1 VAGIVGIVSIA
12 IPAEARH
19 FTDLSLKDLPVPPN
33 AFRLMLSLVIAFP
46 VAAYAGDPPG
56 HDAHVP
62 TYTAD
67 GKLIAPSDYR
77 EWVYLSSGLGMSY
90 NPKALA
96 SPDPMFDNTFVNPE
110 SWRAFQ
116 KTGAWPDKT
125 VIVLEVRGSSDK
137 GSINQRGHFQSG
149 DVQGM
154 EVHVK
159 DAARGGWAFYSFDD
173 GPSPAA
179 RIPQDKSCYGCHS
192 AHGAVDTTF
201 VQFYP
206 TLLPIAK
213 QHSTLSA
220 AYLKDEADRIKSPGN

>member
-1 VAGIVGIVSIA
+1 L
-12 IPAEARH
+12 P
-19 FTDLSLKDLPVPPN
+19 LKDLHVPPN
-33 AFRLMLSLVIAFP
+33 TFRLMLSLVIAFP
-46 VAAYAGDPPG
+46 AAAYAGDPPSN
-56 HDAHVP
+56 DVHVP
-62 TYTAD
+62 TYTAE

-96 SPDPMFDNTFVNPE
+96 SPSPMFDNTFVNPE

-116 KTGAWPDKT
+116 KTGTWPDKT

-137 GSINQRGHFQSG
+137 GSINQRGRFQSG
-149 DVQGM
+149 AAQGM

-159 DAARGGWAFYSFDD
+159 DTARFNGGWAFFSFDD
-173 GPSPAA
+173 SPAPA
-179 RIPQDKSCYGCHS
+179 KQIPTTEACYSCHS

-213 QHSTLSA
+213 QHATLSA
-220 AYLKDEADRIKSPGN
+220 AYLKDEAERIKAAGN

>member
-1 VAGIVGIVSIA
+1 VLSKLLCLLLAATFATLPFSA
-12 IPAEARH
+12 TADEPAA
-19 FTDLSLKDLPVPPN
+19 TQASVP
-33 AFRLMLSLVIAFP
+33 A
-46 VAAYAGDPPG
+46 
-56 HDAHVP
+56 
-62 TYTAD
+62 YTAD
-67 GKLIAPSDYR
+67 GRLILPADYR

-116 KTGAWPDKT
+116 KTGTWPDKT
-125 VIVLEVRGSSDK
+125 VIALEVRGSSDK
-137 GSINQRGHFQSG
+137 GSIIQRGRFQSG
-149 DVQGM
+149 EVQGM

-173 GPSPAA
+173 GTAPAK
-179 RIPQDKSCYGCHS
+179 RIPSGESCYSCHS

-213 QHSTLSA
+213 QHATLSA
-220 AYLKDEADRIKSPGN
+220 AYLKDEAERIKSPGN

>member
-1 VAGIVGIVSIA
+1 MSPKSIWTALIITMLA
-12 IPAEARH
+12 I
-19 FTDLSLKDLPVPPN
+19 SL
-33 AFRLMLSLVIAFP
+33 
-46 VAAYAGDPPG
+46 AASAGDPVATSTGAP
-56 HDAHVP
+56 A
-62 TYTAD
+62 YTAD
-67 GKLIAPSDYR
+67 GKLMLPADYR
-77 EWVYLSSGLGMSY
+77 QWVYLSSGLGMSY

-96 SPDPMFDNTFVNPE
+96 SPSPMFDNTFVNPE

-116 KTGAWPDKT
+116 KTGTWPDKT

-159 DAARGGWAFYSFDD
+159 DAAKGGWAFYSFDD
-173 GPSPAA
+173 AA
-179 RIPQDKSCYGCHS
+179 ALAQKIPEDKACYGCHS

-206 TLLPIAK
+206 TLLPIAR
-213 QHSTLSA
+213 QRGTLSA
-220 AYLKDEADRIKSPGN
+220 AYLKDEAERIEPAGN

>member
-1 VAGIVGIVSIA
+1 MPSN
-12 IPAEARH
+12 
-19 FTDLSLKDLPVPPN
+19 T
-33 AFRLMLSLVIAFP
+33 FRLMLALAMALP
-46 VAAYAGDPPG
+46 VAACAGDAPAADTHAP
-56 HDAHVP
+56 A
-62 TYTAD
+62 YTAD
-67 GKLIAPSDYR
+67 GKLILPADYR
-77 EWVYLSSGLGMSY
+77 GWIYLSSGLGMSY
-90 NPKALA
+90 NPKAMA

-116 KTGAWPDKT
+116 KTGTWPDKT

-149 DVQGM
+149 AAQGM

-159 DAARGGWAFYSFDD
+159 DTARFKGGWAFFSFDD
-173 GPSPAA
+173 SPAPA
-179 RIPQDKSCYGCHS
+179 EKIPEDKSCYGCHS

-213 QHSTLSA
+213 QHATLSA
-220 AYLKDEADRIKSPGN
+220 AYLRDEAERIKAAGS